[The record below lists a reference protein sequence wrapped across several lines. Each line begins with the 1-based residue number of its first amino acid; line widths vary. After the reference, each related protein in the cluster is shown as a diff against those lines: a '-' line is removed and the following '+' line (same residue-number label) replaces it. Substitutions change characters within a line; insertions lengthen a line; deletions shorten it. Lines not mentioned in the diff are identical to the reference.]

1 MRATT
6 SLVPWPEIDTVL
18 LDMDGTLLD
27 LAFDNF
33 FWLELVPSEYARLRG
48 IEEARAREDI
58 KARYDRVVGSLPW
71 YCIDH
76 WTRELGI
83 DIRALKWRH
92 RHLVRYLPKAA
103 EFLGAVRGRGKQL
116 WLVTN
121 AHRETLAVK
130 VAQTGIDTFFDE
142 VLSSHDFAAP
152 KESEAF
158 WTGLRARNEF
168 DPSRTLLVE
177 DSLAVLG
184 AARAFG
190 IAHTVAIRA
199 PDSGRPVRTIDE
211 YPAVDG
217 VYELL

>member
-1 MRATT
+1 MQKTA
-6 SLVPWPEIDTVL
+6 SPVPWSEIDTVL

-48 IEEARAREDI
+48 LDEARAREDI
-58 KARYDRVVGSLPW
+58 KERYDRVVGSLPW
-71 YCIDH
+71 YCVDH
-76 WTRELGI
+76 WTRELGV
-83 DIRALKWRH
+83 DIRELKWRH
-92 RHLVRYLPKAA
+92 KHLVRYLPMAT
-103 EFLGAVRGRGKQL
+103 EFLDAVRGRGKRL
-116 WLVTN
+116 LLVTN

-130 VAQTGIDTFFDE
+130 IAQTGIDAFFE
-142 VLSSHDFAAP
+142 ELLSSHDFAAP
-152 KESEAF
+152 KESQAF
-158 WTGLRARNEF
+158 WQGLRAKVEF

-177 DSLAVLG
+177 DSLAVLD

-199 PDSGRPVRTIDE
+199 PDSGRPARAIE
-211 YPAVDG
+211 GFPAVDS

>member
-1 MRATT
+1 MRKST
-6 SLVPWPEIDTVL
+6 SLVPWSAIDTVL

-33 FWLELVPSEYARLRG
+33 FWLDLVPSEYARLCG
-48 IEEARAREDI
+48 LQESRAREDI

-76 WTRELGI
+76 WTRELGL
-83 DIRALKWRH
+83 DIRALKWQHKH
-92 RHLVRYLPKAA
+92 RVRYLPMAA

-130 VAQTGIDTFFDE
+130 VAQTGIDAHFDE
-142 VLSSHDFAAP
+142 VVSSHDFAAP
-152 KESEAF
+152 KESQAF
-158 WTGLRARNEF
+158 WTELRARKAF
-168 DPSRTLLVE
+168 DPARTLLVE

-199 PDSGRPVRTIDE
+199 PDSGRPARAIE
-211 YPAVDG
+211 GYPAVDG